1 MPPIALPPDALLPSI
16 SRDSFAVMLIGAFA
30 LVLVITLLIKLAIIW
45 TTNRLASKLDWLLKL
60 AGLGTA
66 WGDTTLRAELRQ

>member
-1 MPPIALPPDALLPSI
+1 
-16 SRDSFAVMLIGAFA
+16 MLIGAFA
-30 LVLVITLLIKLAIIW
+30 LVLVIILLIKLAIIW

-66 WGDTTLRAELRQ
+66 WGDSTLRAELRQ